1 MEKESKLVELVKE
14 LEEAKKAVQFCLDNE
29 SGNVNF
35 KGITY
40 WAEKLEEL
48 RKQIKELI

>member
-14 LEEAKKAVQFCLDNE
+14 LEKTKEAVQFCLDNE
-29 SGNVNF
+29 SGNVDF